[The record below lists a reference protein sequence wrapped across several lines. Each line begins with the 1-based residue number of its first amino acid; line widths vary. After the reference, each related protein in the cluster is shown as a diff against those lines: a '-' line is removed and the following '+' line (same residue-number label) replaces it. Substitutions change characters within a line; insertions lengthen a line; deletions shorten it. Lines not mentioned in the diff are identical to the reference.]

1 MKLIKNKNFFIIL
14 FFLKIA
20 FTQNI
25 LLDSHLVLLLI
36 IFFDMQKNLDSNC
49 LSIDNQEIITRSPS
63 PTPLRTSIF
72 ISDDDLL
79 IKDNFYMHKYTY
91 T

>member
-1 MKLIKNKNFFIIL
+1 
-14 FFLKIA
+14 
-20 FTQNI
+20 
-25 LLDSHLVLLLI
+25 
-36 IFFDMQKNLDSNC
+36 MQKNLDSNC

-63 PTPLRTSIF
+63 PMPFHTSIF

-91 T
+91 TW